1 MNMLGIPLVVIIAA
15 TVNLAVAVGDAD
27 RYAVQLQGLINDYR
41 TQHGLN
47 AMSVRE
53 PLPELAQQTTR
64 MARDP

>member
-1 MNMLGIPLVVIIAA
+1 
-15 TVNLAVAVGDAD
+15 
-27 RYAVQLQGLINDYR
+27 VQLQGLINDCR